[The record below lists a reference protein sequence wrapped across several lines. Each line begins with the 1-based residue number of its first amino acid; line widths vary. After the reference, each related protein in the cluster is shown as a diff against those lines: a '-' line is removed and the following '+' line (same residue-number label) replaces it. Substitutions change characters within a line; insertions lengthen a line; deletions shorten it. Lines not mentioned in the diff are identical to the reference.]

1 MPRPV
6 GTVPGVCD
14 DALVT
19 IRRDR
24 QGHLL
29 EARLVLLRPI
39 GEVFEFF
46 SDATNLER
54 ITPRWLRFRIVT
66 PTPIA
71 LAEGSLID
79 YRLRLHG
86 VPLRWR
92 TLISAWDPPHRFVDQ
107 QVSGP
112 YARWVHE
119 HRFAD
124 LGDATLC
131 SDRVSYRLHGGRGPH
146 ELQNAVVAARDLRGI
161 FGHRQRE
168 LANLLGGV

>member
-1 MPRPV
+1 MLP
-6 GTVPGVCD
+6 
-14 DALVT
+14 
-19 IRRDR
+19 
-24 QGHLL
+24 
-29 EARLVLLRPI
+29 RPI
-39 GEVFEFF
+39 GDVFEIF

-54 ITPRWLRFRIVT
+54 ITPRWLRFAIVT

-71 LAEGSLID
+71 LGEGSLID

-86 VPLRWR
+86 VPLRWS
-92 TLISAWDPPHRFVDQ
+92 TLISAWEPPHRFVDE

-131 SDRVSYRLHGGRGPH
+131 ADRVSYRLHGGRGLH
-146 ELQNAVVAARDLRGI
+146 ELQNTCIAAGDLRAI
-161 FGHRQRE
+161 FRHRQRE
-168 LANLLGGV
+168 LAKLLS